1 MTSSNGSPITKYKIF
16 INKGSTSIDNGLN
29 LEYTF
34 SIVTTSKS
42 FTFQYLQK
50 IQSNFSLRM
59 LASNLPSTSENLNK
73 NLLNLKKGYIS
84 ILWESPNDD
93 GGLPILGYNIHL
105 NNILYRFVQRNIL
118 SYTFSNYISPTISNS
133 ISVSAYNNLSEGNKI
148 TIVNVYSSSIP
159 GKITRINIINV
170 SINIIS
176 IKWNIPNDNGG
187 SRINSYD
194 LRINDGSEFGQN

>member
-1 MTSSNGSPITKYKIF
+1 MCKCGSCDG
-16 INKGSTSIDNGLN
+16 NCGLN
-29 LEYTF
+29 NGCPCPTCDL
-34 SIVTTSKS
+34 
-42 FTFQYLQK
+42 
-50 IQSNFSLRM
+50 
-59 LASNLPSTSENLNK
+59 
-73 NLLNLKKGYIS
+73 
-84 ILWESPNDD
+84 
-93 GGLPILGYNIHL
+93 ILGYNIYL
-105 NNILYRFVQRNIL
+105 NNILYSVVQSIIL

-133 ISVSAYNNLSEGNKI
+133 ISASAYNEGNKI
-148 TIVNVYSSSIP
+148 TIFNVYSSSIP

>member
-1 MTSSNGSPITKYKIF
+1 MKVIF
-16 INKGSTSIDNGLN
+16 K
-29 LEYTF
+29 
-34 SIVTTSKS
+34 
-42 FTFQYLQK
+42 
-50 IQSNFSLRM
+50 
-59 LASNLPSTSENLNK
+59 LPSPPENLNK
-73 NLLNLKKGYIS
+73 NLLNLKKGSVS
-84 ILWESPNDD
+84 ILWETQNDD
-93 GGLPILGYNIHL
+93 AGLPILGYNIYL
-105 NNILYRFVQRNIL
+105 NNILYSVVQSIIL

-133 ISVSAYNNLSEGNKI
+133 ISASAYNEGNKI

-159 GKITRINIINV
+159 GKITRIYIINV

>member
-1 MTSSNGSPITKYKIF
+1 
-16 INKGSTSIDNGLN
+16 
-29 LEYTF
+29 
-34 SIVTTSKS
+34 
-42 FTFQYLQK
+42 
-50 IQSNFSLRM
+50 M
-59 LASNLPSTSENLNK
+59 LDANLPSPSENLNK
-73 NLLNLKKGYIS
+73 NILNLKKGYIS
-84 ILWESPNDD
+84 ILWETQNDD
-93 GGLPILGYNIHL
+93 TGLALLEYNIYL
-105 NNILYRFVQRNIL
+105 NILYRFVQSNIL

-148 TIVNVYSSSIP
+148 AIVNVYSSSIP
-159 GKITRINIINV
+159 GKIKRINIINV